1 MTLAPPDYVVLVL
14 AAGGVVTGLFIGLS
28 GALAFFSGCLAASF
42 AATFLAFFSGC
53 LAASFA
59 ATFGWRFSE
68 SFLSSGLARGL
79 AVALAALVA
88 FWIARAIVRKT
99 VKVALAQPGD
109 SIFGAVA
116 AGFSGFAVGIG
127 LVWLAQFLG
136 IPGAEGSSLLS
147 EVLCHVG

>member
-1 MTLAPPDYVVLVL
+1 MTRAPPDNVVHAL

-42 AATFLAFFSGC
+42 AATF
-53 LAASFA
+53 
-59 ATFGWRFSE
+59 GWRISA
-68 SFLSSGLARGL
+68 SLLSSGLARGL

-88 FWIARAIVRKT
+88 FWAVRMLVRKT
-99 VKVALAQPGD
+99 IKVALAQPGD

-116 AGFSGFAVGIG
+116 AGLSGFAVGIG

-136 IPGAEGSSLLS
+136 IPGAEGSSLLG

>member
-42 AATFLAFFSGC
+42 V
-53 LAASFA
+53 
-59 ATFGWRFSE
+59 ATFGWRFFA
-68 SFLSSGLARGL
+68 SFISSGLARGL
-79 AVALAALVA
+79 AVALASLVA
-88 FWIARAIVRKT
+88 FWIVRAIVRKT

-109 SIFGAVA
+109 AIIGALS
-116 AGFSGFAVGIG
+116 AGISGFAVGIG
-127 LVWLAQFLG
+127 IVWLAQFLG
-136 IPGAEGSSLLS
+136 IPGADGSSLLS

>member
-1 MTLAPPDYVVLVL
+1 MTLAPPDYVVLAL

-42 AATFLAFFSGC
+42 AATF
-53 LAASFA
+53 
-59 ATFGWRFSE
+59 GWRLSA
-68 SFLSSGLARGL
+68 SLLSSGLARGL

-88 FWIARAIVRKT
+88 FWAVRMLVRKT
-99 VKVALAQPGD
+99 IKVALAQPGD

-116 AGFSGFAVGIG
+116 AGLSGFAVGIG
-127 LVWLAQFLG
+127 VVWLAQFLG
-136 IPGAEGSSLLS
+136 IPGAEGSSLLN

>member
-14 AAGGVVTGLFIGLS
+14 AAGGAVTGLFIGLS
-28 GALAFFSGCLAASF
+28 GAM
-42 AATFLAFFSGC
+42 AFFSGC

-59 ATFGWRFSE
+59 ATFGWRLSE

-79 AVALAALVA
+79 AVALASLVV
-88 FWIARAIVRKT
+88 FWIVRAIVRKT

-109 SIFGAVA
+109 SILGALA
-116 AGFSGFAVGIG
+116 AGISGFAVGIG

-136 IPGAEGSSLLS
+136 IPGAEEASMLS
-147 EVLCHVG
+147 EVLGHVG

>member
-14 AAGGVVTGLFIGLS
+14 AAGGAVTGLFIGLS
-28 GALAFFSGCLAASF
+28 GAM
-42 AATFLAFFSGC
+42 AFFSGC

-59 ATFGWRFSE
+59 ATFGWRLSE

-79 AVALAALVA
+79 AVALASLVV
-88 FWIARAIVRKT
+88 FWIVRAIVRKT

-109 SIFGAVA
+109 SILGALA
-116 AGFSGFAVGIG
+116 AAISGFAVGIG

-136 IPGAEGSSLLS
+136 IPGAEESSMLS
-147 EVLCHVG
+147 EVLGHVG

>member
-28 GALAFFSGCLAASF
+28 GALAFV
-42 AATFLAFFSGC
+42 SGC

-79 AVALAALVA
+79 AVALASLVA
-88 FWIARAIVRKT
+88 FWAVRALVRKT

-136 IPGAEGSSLLS
+136 FPGAEGSSLLS

>member
-28 GALAFFSGCLAASF
+28 GALAFFSGCFAASF
-42 AATFLAFFSGC
+42 V
-53 LAASFA
+53 

-79 AVALAALVA
+79 AVALASLVA
-88 FWIARAIVRKT
+88 FWAVRALVRKT

-136 IPGAEGSSLLS
+136 FPGAEGSSLLS

>member
-28 GALAFFSGCLAASF
+28 GA
-42 AATFLAFFSGC
+42 LAFFSGC

-109 SIFGAVA
+109 SLFGAVA

>member
-14 AAGGVVTGLFIGLS
+14 AAGGVVTGLFIGLY
-28 GALAFFSGCLAASF
+28 GA
-42 AATFLAFFSGC
+42 LAFFSGC

>member
-1 MTLAPPDYVVLVL
+1 MTLAPPDYVVLAL
-14 AAGGVVTGLFIGLS
+14 AAGGAITGIFIGLS

-42 AATFLAFFSGC
+42 AATF
-53 LAASFA
+53 
-59 ATFGWRFSE
+59 GWRFFA
-68 SFLSSGLARGL
+68 SFISSGLARGL

-109 SIFGAVA
+109 SILGALA
-116 AGFSGFAVGIG
+116 SGISGFAVGIG
-127 LVWLAQFLG
+127 VVWLAQFLG
-136 IPGAEGSSLLS
+136 FPGVEGSSLLS

>member
-1 MTLAPPDYVVLVL
+1 MTLAPPDYVVLAL
-14 AAGGVVTGLFIGLS
+14 AAGGAITGIFIGLS

-42 AATFLAFFSGC
+42 AATF
-53 LAASFA
+53 
-59 ATFGWRFSE
+59 GWRFFA
-68 SFLSSGLARGL
+68 SFISSGLARGL

-109 SIFGAVA
+109 SILGALA
-116 AGFSGFAVGIG
+116 SGISGFAVGIG
-127 LVWLAQFLG
+127 VVWLAQFLG
-136 IPGAEGSSLLS
+136 FPGAEASSLLS